1 MVCLWQKKVYLR
13 LLEAPSVVIVIVV
26 FDVVVHIVISID
38 LVVVLVVIAN
48 HIIHSWGQYVAV
60 ELGYDNILRRSHN

>member
-13 LLEAPSVVIVIVV
+13 LLDTPIVVIVIVV
-26 FDVVVHIVISID
+26 FDVGVHIVISID

-48 HIIHSWGQYVAV
+48 HIILSFGQ
-60 ELGYDNILRRSHN
+60 

>member
-1 MVCLWQKKVYLR
+1 MVCLWQKKVYFR
-13 LLEAPSVVIVIVV
+13 LLEAPTVVIVIVV

-48 HIIHSWGQYVAV
+48 HIILSCGQ
-60 ELGYDNILRRSHN
+60 

>member
-13 LLEAPSVVIVIVV
+13 LLEAPIVFIVIVV
-26 FDVVVHIVISID
+26 FDVVVHIVIFIE

-48 HIIHSWGQYVAV
+48 HIIQSWGQ
-60 ELGYDNILRRSHN
+60 